1 MNLPNHFSNFIDFTD
16 GEKFP
21 VRKSISQF
29 WCWQFSILRD
39 IYWYF
44 WILSYI
50 YGVSVNIM
58 LISVPTAVSR
68 RPLLRARGKEV
79 LPGGLWAAFRS
90 HLLRVWTVHYRWE
103 KNGGI
108 AANMETKCDCREKW
122 WSPHCFTYWFW
133 SYLFLVHLSVSC
145 ITLDPSRKMCAFID
159 PTDYKFNSA
168 GCIGSKLLF
177 YPLKISIRVCPMI
190 SLYLRGWLR
199 LQNSYKV

>member
-1 MNLPNHFSNFIDFTD
+1 MGKNSRLESQSANSDADNFQFYVIYIGIF
-16 GEKFP
+16 EYCL
-21 VRKSISQF
+21 ISMALVL
-29 WCWQFSILRD
+29 IL
-39 IYWYF
+39 
-44 WILSYI
+44 
-50 YGVSVNIM
+50 M

-177 YPLKISIRVCPMI
+177 YPLKISIRGCPMI

-199 LQNSYKV
+199 LQNSYNV